1 MTVLSRIIRFNLADP
16 YPYVKRQAMWRDK
29 LLGDPISVWVVERIW
44 TWTWLSP
51 TAVTLLSF
59 LLAIFACYAFALGG
73 WFLTLG
79 AILWEIA
86 HWLDCVD
93 GKLARKT
100 RNFSKVGAWLDK
112 NLDRVKRISAMLC
125 LIYSCGDNWP
135 VLLAAYLIIV
145 LSRRIKKMANPRVDG
160 WLQEVSVL
168 SVFDA
173 QDETLMIFTVGPLLQ
188 VPLLGAVLALAGQT
202 GDRLARRVIEPSL
215 RSLDGSNGAQSSN

>member
-1 MTVLSRIIRFNLADP
+1 MSGGALTRLVQFNLNDR

-44 TWTWLSP
+44 TWQWLTP

-59 LLAIFACYAFALGG
+59 LLAILACKSFAHGG

-79 AILWEIA
+79 AIAWEVA

-112 NLDRVKRISAMLC
+112 NLDRVKRVSAMLC
-125 LIYSCGDNWP
+125 LVYAYGEHWV
-135 VLLAAYLIIV
+135 VLLATYAAIV
-145 LSRRIKKMANPRVDG
+145 ASRRLKKRPNREVDG
-160 WLQEVSVL
+160 WLAKRNVL
-168 SVFDA
+168 SLFDA
-173 QDETLMIFTVGPLLQ
+173 QDETLMIFTVGPLFQ
-188 VPLLGAVLALAGQT
+188 APLGGAALAIVGQL
-202 GDRLARRVIEPSL
+202 GDRLARILVK
-215 RSLDGSNGAQSSN
+215 QSDPLP